1 MSTEILV
8 KIENAPTDP
17 FWMGHSSV
25 PFRSDFS
32 GDDFDGDDS
41 VTVSRCGVEI
51 LVEAG
56 ERTIYLDLAE
66 AVTLWSALK
75 PAINE
80 LRKVYVEQQRYLSER
95 TAEGFAKRF
104 DALPDDLRKAG
115 KDAAGIAKIL
125 DKVAEDPVQKVFWV
139 SNAAVLLDQLRER
152 LHTITLTIAAAKAQA
167 QEASKECKGDD
178 VA

>member
-1 MSTEILV
+1 MSTEILA

-95 TAEGFAKRF
+95 TEEGFAKKIE
-104 DALPDDLRKAG
+104 ALPENLRKAG
-115 KDAAGIAKIL
+115 KDAAAISRIL
-125 DKVAEDPVQKVFWV
+125 EKVSADPVKEAFWV
-139 SNAAVLLDQLRER
+139 SNAAVLLDQLRES
-152 LHTITLTIAAAKAQA
+152 LHVIQLTVSMAQAKARHEKGAAK
-167 QEASKECKGDD
+167 
-178 VA
+178 

>member
-1 MSTEILV
+1 MSTEILAE
-8 KIENAPTDP
+8 IENVPTDP

-95 TAEGFAKRF
+95 TAEGFDKKFA
-104 DALPDDLRKAG
+104 ALPEDIMKAS
-115 KDAAGIAKIL
+115 KEAAGIAKIL
-125 DKVAEDPVQKVFWV
+125 AKVSEDPVKESFWV
-139 SNAAVLLDQLRER
+139 CNAAALLEQLRDR
-152 LHTITLTIAAAKAQA
+152 LHTITLTVAAAKAQA
-167 QEASKECKGDD
+167 QSEEKGGKK
-178 VA
+178 

>member
-8 KIENAPTDP
+8 KIGNVPSDP
-17 FWMGHSSV
+17 FWLGHSSL
-25 PFRSDFS
+25 PFRSEFAGDGFE
-32 GDDFDGDDS
+32 GDDG
-41 VTVSRCGVEI
+41 VTVSRCGTEI

-95 TAEGFAKRF
+95 TAEGFAKKF
-104 DALPDDLRKAG
+104 AALPEDIMKAS

-125 DKVAEDPVQKVFWV
+125 AKVSEDPVKESFWV

-152 LHTITLTIAAAKAQA
+152 LHTITLTVVAAKAQS
-167 QEASKECKGDD
+167 ECEKEKK
-178 VA
+178 

>member
-1 MSTEILV
+1 MSTEILA

-32 GDDFDGDDS
+32 GDDSDGDDS

-56 ERTIYLDLAE
+56 ERTLYLDLAE

-80 LRKVYVEQQRYLSER
+80 LRKVYQEQNRYLSER
-95 TAEGFAKRF
+95 TAEGFAKKF
-104 DALPDDLRKAG
+104 AELPENILKAS
-115 KDAAGIAKIL
+115 KEAAGIAKIL
-125 DKVAEDPVQKVFWV
+125 AKVSEDPVKESFWV
-139 SNAAVLLDQLRER
+139 CNAAALLDQLRES
-152 LHTITLTIAAAKAQA
+152 LHVIHLTISAAKAQS
-167 QEASKECKGDD
+167 ECEKEKK
-178 VA
+178 

>member
-1 MSTEILV
+1 MSTEIFARV
-8 KIENAPTDP
+8 ENVPTDP
-17 FWMGHSSV
+17 FWLGHSSL
-25 PFRSDFS
+25 PFRSEFS
-32 GDDFDGDDS
+32 GDGFEGDDS

-104 DALPDDLRKAG
+104 DALPDDLRKAS
-115 KDAAGIAKIL
+115 KEAAGIAKIL
-125 DKVAEDPVQKVFWV
+125 AKVSEDPVKESFWV
-139 SNAAVLLDQLRER
+139 CNAAALLEQLRDR
-152 LHTITLTIAAAKAQA
+152 LHTITLTVAAAKAQA
-167 QEASKECKGDD
+167 EAEKG
-178 VA
+178 AEK